1 MNPEKRRIYQRI
13 MREAKERV
21 EMEREKENIKRRKEG
36 KALLPE
42 DTFNIDVQTM
52 CQKLFDQIEDSK
64 KFYDKVEIIKRK
76 RMHKDLET
84 RKLAKEVEK
93 EVERE
98 WEDNRDKRAKDWR
111 KFQQVSKGGRKRGKY
126 EFKAPKTKMESRPNS
141 AKKTEEGKPLGIDDT
156 YKREWK

>member
-52 CQKLFDQIEDSK
+52 CQKLFDQVEDSK

-98 WEDNRDKRAKDWR
+98 WEDNR
-111 KFQQVSKGGRKRGKY
+111 
-126 EFKAPKTKMESRPNS
+126 
-141 AKKTEEGKPLGIDDT
+141 
-156 YKREWK
+156 